1 MMESFFNECEIK
13 ILFENKIVG
22 ETMQNNYD
30 IGHQSNRI
38 ELLETISSN
47 LVIENFR
54 GKNFEFACALAW
66 SICARHGNIQM
77 AHVRR
82 FNESDLFE
90 LVVYYSYSDVIDAE
104 RKEQI
109 VFYHSQ
115 NRLDFEYLKPAS
127 ILQSSNSYLS
137 KIHPY

>member
-127 ILQSSNSYLS
+127 ILQSSNSYLN
-137 KIHPY
+137 KIHPD